1 LQERQNKRD
10 VIKVLRKKTPSLRT
24 EHLEK
29 CTCKTVFFL
38 CFPENKRNIAFFFG
52 IFAFLSCFFILW
64 VLYYDIIGFVKQLNK
79 CGIIMGNL
87 KKKRRKKI
95 AKHKRK
101 KQLKS
106 LRHKNKK

>member
-1 LQERQNKRD
+1 M
-10 VIKVLRKKTPSLRT
+10 
-24 EHLEK
+24 
-29 CTCKTVFFL
+29 
-38 CFPENKRNIAFFFG
+38 
-52 IFAFLSCFFILW
+52 SCFFSVR
-64 VLYYDIIGFVKQLNK
+64 VLYYDIIGFVNKLNK
-79 CGIIMGNL
+79 CGITMGNL